1 MIIAI
6 DGPAASGKGTLGRRL
21 AQFYGLAYLDT
32 GSLYR
37 AVGLALLRDNPAS
50 GDRIDERRA
59 AVLARHLDVATLHD
73 PALRDEATGA
83 AASKVAAIPD
93 VRTALLAFQR
103 QFAQKGAVLDGRDI
117 GTVVCPDADVKL
129 YVTASDAVRAQRR
142 FEELRQKGVE
152 TSLGA
157 VLADLRE
164 RDARDQARATAPLT
178 RAEDAVLLDTTE
190 LDIEDAFARACMEI
204 ESRQRMKMSQ
214 GTIKR

>member
-1 MIIAI
+1 M
-6 DGPAASGKGTLGRRL
+6 
-21 AQFYGLAYLDT
+21 
-32 GSLYR
+32 
-37 AVGLALLRDNPAS
+37 
-50 GDRIDERRA
+50 
-59 AVLARHLDVATLHD
+59 
-73 PALRDEATGA
+73 
-83 AASKVAAIPD
+83 
-93 VRTALLAFQR
+93 RTALLAFQR

-129 YVTASDAVRAQRR
+129 YVTASDAVRAHRR
-142 FEELRQKGVE
+142 FEELRQKGVK

-157 VLADLRE
+157 VLADLQE